1 MGYTLYHDWKSYMIG
16 HEDSPSPHAS
26 IRCDIP
32 RSGDDTK
39 GIMTNQTACEDGFY
53 SGFCTLVC

>member
-1 MGYTLYHDWKSYMIG
+1 MIG